1 MATVRAWALHGN
13 IQNAIDYVLQDSKTE
28 KHLTYI
34 KGATASTVGLKW
46 KADRDIE
53 KQSVSDIVG
62 FHFQQSFEAGS
73 ISLEEAMEIGKQ
85 WIEEILGDE
94 YEYVLAVHK
103 DTNNVHT
110 HFIVN
115 PKNTVTGKQK
125 RFLFKRDVPC
135 FKDISDRIC
144 IEHGK
149 SVLEKT
155 QGRGKT
161 YYEWL
166 KEKQGDSQ
174 KEIIMKTLDTLIPK
188 VHDYQDLKKYL
199 IKMGYEVE
207 DNLDQEDASDQKEIE
222 SDVYRFSANEKLFIE
237 EKETPDSY
245 FIRVPNT
252 SAKKFIMVPKEY
264 GIWTNDKKTYF
275 VSIPLDKNIPVCDRN
290 GNVIEQ
296 RSMNDIKVN
305 WEDKAKKKK
314 ERLRNGLRIKPPL
327 GGKFIRCSNIG
338 NNNEGEGYSLEEVL
352 RRIDENNCLRT
363 DQSILD
369 VINNNQAKD
378 LNVSVHEFYKTANI
392 KISWKDSVYYAKSRK
407 QRYIEYKV
415 NDIQKRLDE
424 IHQRRESVDD
434 ILNITSLKRDREE
447 LHRRLKDIYVE
458 LEKEEKMLEKIY
470 VEVMSEQL
478 QATSEEMESYYS
490 ENIVP
495 LKEAR
500 DSLKKEIAGL
510 TKKIDNV
517 QNKINQENKQKE
529 QKEGI
534 KKLWKSF
541 C

>member
-13 IQNAIDYVLQDSKTE
+13 IQNAIDYVLQDEKTE

-34 KGATASTVGLKW
+34 KGATASTIGLKW
-46 KADRDIE
+46 KVDRDTE

-62 FHFQQSFEAGS
+62 FHFQQSFETGS
-73 ISLEEAMEIGKQ
+73 ITLEEAMEIGKQ

-125 RFLFKRDVPC
+125 RFLFRRDVPN
-135 FKDISDRIC
+135 FKDLSDRIC

-149 SVLEKT
+149 AVLEKT

-166 KEKQGDSQ
+166 KENQGDSH
-174 KEIIMKTLDTLIPK
+174 KEIIKKTLDTLIPK

-199 IKMGYEVE
+199 IKIGYKVE
-207 DNLDQEDASDQKEIE
+207 DNLDQEYVNDEKEMK
-222 SDVYRFSANEKLFIE
+222 SNVYRFSANEKLFVE
-237 EKETPDSY
+237 EKETHDSY
-245 FIRVPNT
+245 FIRMPKT
-252 SAKKFIMVPKEY
+252 SAKEFIMIPKKY
-264 GIWTNDKKTYF
+264 GIWTSDKKTFF
-275 VSIPLDKNIPVCDRN
+275 VSIPLNENISVCDRN
-290 GNVIEQ
+290 GNVIDE
-296 RSMNDIKVN
+296 RGMNDIKAN

-327 GGKFIRCSNIG
+327 GRKFIRCGNIE
-338 NNNEGEGYSLEEVL
+338 NNNDGEGYSLEEVL

-369 VINNNQAKD
+369 VINNEQEKD
-378 LNVSVHEFYKTANI
+378 QRLSVHEFYKTANI
-392 KISWKDSVYYAKSRK
+392 KISWKDSVYYAKSKK

-415 NDIQKRLDE
+415 NDIQKRLYE

-434 ILNITSLKRDREE
+434 IVNVSRLKSDREE
-447 LHRRLKDIYVE
+447 LQRRLKEIYVE
-458 LEKEEKMLEKIY
+458 MEKEEKTQEKIY

-478 QATSEEMESYYS
+478 QATSDEIESYYS

-495 LKEAR
+495 LKKAR
-500 DSLKKEIAGL
+500 DSLKNEISDL
-510 TKKIDNV
+510 TKKIDNA
-517 QNKINQENKQKE
+517 QNKINQQNEQKQQKE
-529 QKEGI
+529 RI
-534 KKLWKSF
+534 KK
-541 C
+541 